1 MRKNISWNLVS
12 KYRTELMGCSILGII
27 LFHWYENCMI
37 HGKSI
42 NFILH
47 LFSLG
52 NRFVEVF
59 LILFGMGLY
68 YSFKKQENI
77 KTFYLRRITKLLPTY
92 LILGIPYWIYFD
104 CFLNKMNIG
113 QVFIDISFISF
124 ITEGNRRFWFIGLIL
139 GLYLFFPI
147 FYKIIYK
154 NVNEWIGVGEIL
166 ILYFL
171 TTILVWKS
179 SPTVYANIEVA
190 WGRIPC
196 FIVGIVLGKSIF
208 EKKRIGLKTFLGI
221 GIGLLGVFWG
231 LKISEHVLITNIIN
245 RSLFGIVLGLIFLLI
260 LIIMMN
266 ALECFLIYEKFIR
279 KILAFLGN
287 ITMEVY
293 ILHVAF
299 RSIFDY
305 PAEIGKYMILIGASI
320 LIAIPVNRI
329 GKYIVNI
336 NRLRR

>member
-59 LILFGMGLY
+59 LILSGMGLY

-171 TTILVWKS
+171 TTILIWKS

-196 FIVGIVLGKSIF
+196 FIV
-208 EKKRIGLKTFLGI
+208 
-221 GIGLLGVFWG
+221 
-231 LKISEHVLITNIIN
+231 
-245 RSLFGIVLGLIFLLI
+245 GIVLGLIFLLI

>member
-1 MRKNISWNLVS
+1 
-12 KYRTELMGCSILGII
+12 
-27 LFHWYENCMI
+27 MI

-59 LILFGMGLY
+59 LILSGMGLY

-171 TTILVWKS
+171 TTILIWKS

-196 FIVGIVLGKSIF
+196 FIV
-208 EKKRIGLKTFLGI
+208 
-221 GIGLLGVFWG
+221 
-231 LKISEHVLITNIIN
+231 
-245 RSLFGIVLGLIFLLI
+245 GIVLGLIFLLI

>member
-1 MRKNISWNLVS
+1 MDRGRRNINTLLFDNNINME
-12 KYRTELMGCSILGII
+12 KFTDGICQYRSRLGQNP
-27 LFHWYENCMI
+27 LFYSRNC
-37 HGKSI
+37 
-42 NFILH
+42 
-47 LFSLG
+47 
-52 NRFVEVF
+52 
-59 LILFGMGLY
+59 FG
-68 YSFKKQENI
+68 E
-77 KTFYLRRITKLLPTY
+77 
-92 LILGIPYWIYFD
+92 
-104 CFLNKMNIG
+104 
-113 QVFIDISFISF
+113 
-124 ITEGNRRFWFIGLIL
+124 
-139 GLYLFFPI
+139 
-147 FYKIIYK
+147 
-154 NVNEWIGVGEIL
+154 
-166 ILYFL
+166 
-171 TTILVWKS
+171 
-179 SPTVYANIEVA
+179 
-190 WGRIPC
+190 
-196 FIVGIVLGKSIF
+196 
-208 EKKRIGLKTFLGI
+208 KRIGLKTFLGI

>member
-59 LILFGMGLY
+59 LILSGMGLY

-113 QVFIDISFISF
+113 QVFIDISFISY
-124 ITEGNRRFWFIGLIL
+124 NRRK
-139 GLYLFFPI
+139 P
-147 FYKIIYK
+147 
-154 NVNEWIGVGEIL
+154 EIL
-166 ILYFL
+166 VYRFDFGPVFVFPNILQ
-171 TTILVWKS
+171 
-179 SPTVYANIEVA
+179 N
-190 WGRIPC
+190 
-196 FIVGIVLGKSIF
+196 
-208 EKKRIGLKTFLGI
+208 
-221 GIGLLGVFWG
+221 
-231 LKISEHVLITNIIN
+231 
-245 RSLFGIVLGLIFLLI
+245 
-260 LIIMMN
+260 
-266 ALECFLIYEKFIR
+266 
-279 KILAFLGN
+279 
-287 ITMEVY
+287 Y
-293 ILHVAF
+293 I
-299 RSIFDY
+299 
-305 PAEIGKYMILIGASI
+305 
-320 LIAIPVNRI
+320 
-329 GKYIVNI
+329 
-336 NRLRR
+336 

>member
-52 NRFVEVF
+52 NRFVEFF
-59 LILFGMGLY
+59 LILSGMGLY

-171 TTILVWKS
+171 TTILIWKS

-196 FIVGIVLGKSIF
+196 FIVGM
-208 EKKRIGLKTFLGI
+208 
-221 GIGLLGVFWG
+221 FW
-231 LKISEHVLITNIIN
+231 V
-245 RSLFGIVLGLIFLLI
+245 
-260 LIIMMN
+260 
-266 ALECFLIYEKFIR
+266 
-279 KILAFLGN
+279 
-287 ITMEVY
+287 
-293 ILHVAF
+293 
-299 RSIFDY
+299 
-305 PAEIGKYMILIGASI
+305 
-320 LIAIPVNRI
+320 
-329 GKYIVNI
+329 
-336 NRLRR
+336 

>member
-12 KYRTELMGCSILGII
+12 KYRTELIGCSILGII

-59 LILFGMGLY
+59 LILSGMGLY
-68 YSFKKQENI
+68 YAFKKQENI

-171 TTILVWKS
+171 TTI
-179 SPTVYANIEVA
+179 
-190 WGRIPC
+190 
-196 FIVGIVLGKSIF
+196 
-208 EKKRIGLKTFLGI
+208 
-221 GIGLLGVFWG
+221 
-231 LKISEHVLITNIIN
+231 
-245 RSLFGIVLGLIFLLI
+245 
-260 LIIMMN
+260 
-266 ALECFLIYEKFIR
+266 
-279 KILAFLGN
+279 
-287 ITMEVY
+287 
-293 ILHVAF
+293 
-299 RSIFDY
+299 
-305 PAEIGKYMILIGASI
+305 
-320 LIAIPVNRI
+320 
-329 GKYIVNI
+329 
-336 NRLRR
+336 